1 MAGGV
6 SGGFSRLLDALL
18 AEKLCLS
25 PLAKS
30 SEPPFLSAT
39 TVVLS
44 GLSLVTSL
52 PSLLD
57 LDLNTSLIFDPGETL
72 PDELEGSSELLTD
85 SDESFFLTAKVLAAR
100 GARLDGTG
108 GARVG
113 AGSVRERRFSLL
125 AKLVSLCAVAVIW
138 GEVEVR

>member
-44 GLSLVTSL
+44 GPPLVTSL

-72 PDELEGSSELLTD
+72 PDELEVSSELLTD

-108 GARVG
+108 VG